1 MTVSPWKAAKDAFAT
16 IKRHPATFLAIQ
28 APLAFTEVIFRVVTP
43 SIKGVEALPLKLFY
57 AAILWVLMFS
67 ANFVVQSLSI
77 QALYS
82 IRKSNSVQGRALI
95 DFTLQRIAPLLTS
108 AVAIGL
114 VVLAGMLAFILP
126 GLILFTLYLY
136 VPAFITVTQKTPL
149 LATFRRSFSFARAH
163 ASGTLVI
170 VAVFA
175 VAFAISFALEDGLQ
189 TVSEAYAGAGVP
201 RLLFDI
207 IDITFSVA
215 LGMCLQTWVAE
226 FFIESVAERKT
237 A

>member
-1 MTVSPWKAAKDAFAT
+1 MTVSPWKSAKDAFSNIAQHPT
-16 IKRHPATFLAIQ
+16 IFLAIQ
-28 APLAFTEVIFRVVTP
+28 LPLAVTEIIFRIVTP
-43 SIKGVEALPLKLFY
+43 SIKGIEALPLKLFY
-57 AAILWVLMFS
+57 ASALWVLMFS
-67 ANFVVQSLSI
+67 ANFLVQSLSV

-82 IRKSNSVQGRALI
+82 IRKSGSLQPRALL
-95 DFTLQRIAPLLTS
+95 DFTLQRIAPLLIS
-108 AVAIGL
+108 SVAIGL

-136 VPAFITVTQKTPL
+136 VPNFITVTQKTPL
-149 LATFRRSFSFARAH
+149 MATFRRSSSFARAH

-175 VAFAISFALEDGLQ
+175 VAFGISFALEDGLQ
-189 TVSEAYAGAGVP
+189 TVSEVYAGRGVP

-207 IDITFSVA
+207 IDITFSVG

-226 FFIESVAERKT
+226 FFIESIAERKT